1 MTGSSDPVGLGPSSE
16 GPILSQEAAGTST
29 RHPAKSRFRSVLA
42 IRLGAASLAA
52 AASGANGQD
61 LEPRTYANTP
71 VGLNFL
77 IVGYSYLWGGVTV
90 DPTIPLEDAKL
101 QAHGAVFAYAR
112 SLDVFG
118 QSGKFDVIL
127 PTAWLSGTA
136 SFAGQPRERDI
147 SGFADPRFRFS
158 VNLYGAPALTLAEF
172 ANYEQDVIVGA
183 SVQVSA
189 PGGQYDPEKLVNLGT
204 NHWSVKTELG
214 VSKRWGPVTLELA
227 GEGTF
232 YTDNTEFFPGHQTR
246 SQDPIYAVQGHLIYS
261 FGANIWGSLD
271 GTYYAG
277 GSTSIDGG
285 PHRNLQENTRIGA
298 TLALPISRNHSVKLY
313 GSTGVS
319 TRTGSNFDLVGI
331 AWQYRFGGGL

>member
-1 MTGSSDPVGLGPSSE
+1 MNPRLH
-16 GPILSQEAAGTST
+16 A
-29 RHPAKSRFRSVLA
+29 FRIFSF
-42 IRLGAASLAA
+42 AA
-52 AASGANGQD
+52 APFALACSGAHAQD

-77 IVGYSYLWGGVTV
+77 IVGYNYLQGGVTV
-90 DPTIPLEDAKL
+90 DPTIPLENAKL
-101 QAHGAVFAYAR
+101 EVQGALFAYAR

-118 QSGKFDVIL
+118 HSGKFDVIL

-136 SFAGQPRERDI
+136 TFAGQPKQRDI

-158 VNLYGAPALTLAEF
+158 VNFYGAPALSLAEF
-172 ANYEQDVIVGA
+172 ADYQQDVIIGA

-189 PGGQYDPEKLVNLGT
+189 PGGQYDPQKLVNLGT
-204 NHWSVKTELG
+204 NRWSVKTELG
-214 VSKRWGPVTLELA
+214 ISKRLGSFTLELA

-232 YTDNTEFFPGHQTR
+232 YTDNDQFLGNHTR
-246 SQDPIYAVQGHLIYS
+246 SQDPIYAVQAHVIYS
-261 FGANIWGSLD
+261 FSHGIWGSLD

-277 GSTSIDGG
+277 GSSSIDGG
-285 PHRNLQENTRIGA
+285 ESRNLQENTRLGA
-298 TLALPISRNHSVKLY
+298 TLALPLSRNHSIKLY

-319 TRTGSNFDLVGI
+319 ARTGSNFDQVGI

>member
-1 MTGSSDPVGLGPSSE
+1 LAK
-16 GPILSQEAAGTST
+16 EAAGTST
-29 RHPAKSRFRSVLA
+29 RHPTKFRFHSGLTL
-42 IRLGAASLAA
+42 RLGAALLAMV
-52 AASGANGQD
+52 ASGACAQD

-71 VGLNFL
+71 VGMNFL
-77 IVGYSYLWGGVTV
+77 IAGYSYLWGGVTV
-90 DPTIPLEDAKL
+90 DPTIPLENAKL

-127 PTAWLSGTA
+127 PAAWLSGTA

-172 ANYEQDVIVGA
+172 ADYEQDVIVGA
-183 SVQVSA
+183 SVQVSV

-204 NHWSVKTELG
+204 NRWSVKTELG
-214 VSKRWGPVTLELA
+214 VSKRWGPVTVELA

-232 YTDNTEFFPGHQTR
+232 YTDNDRFLGHHTR
-246 SQDPIYAVQGHLIYS
+246 SQDPIYGVQGHLIYS
-261 FGANIWGSLD
+261 FGHGIWGSLD
-271 GTYYAG
+271 GTYYTG
-277 GSTSIDGG
+277 GSTGLDG
-285 PHRNLQENTRIGA
+285 RNNRDLQENTRVGA

-331 AWQYRFGGGL
+331 VWQYRFGGGL

>member
-1 MTGSSDPVGLGPSSE
+1 M
-16 GPILSQEAAGTST
+16 
-29 RHPAKSRFRSVLA
+29 
-42 IRLGAASLAA
+42 
-52 AASGANGQD
+52 AASGACAQD

-71 VGLNFL
+71 VGMNFL
-77 IVGYSYLWGGVTV
+77 IAGYSYLQGGVTV
-90 DPTIPLEDAKL
+90 DPTIPLKDAKL
-101 QAHGAVFAYAR
+101 QLQGAVFAYAR

-127 PTAWLSGTA
+127 PAAWLSGTA

-172 ANYEQDVIVGA
+172 ADYEQDVIVGA
-183 SVQVSA
+183 SVQVSV

-204 NHWSVKTELG
+204 NRWSVKTELG

-232 YTDNTEFFPGHQTR
+232 YTDNDRFLGHHTR
-246 SQDPIYAVQGHLIYS
+246 SQDPVYGVQGHLIYS
-261 FGANIWGSLD
+261 FGHGIWGSLD
-271 GTYYAG
+271 GTYYTG
-277 GSTSIDGG
+277 GSTSLDG
-285 PHRNLQENTRIGA
+285 RNNRDLQENTRVGA

-319 TRTGSNFDLVGI
+319 TRTGSDFDLVGI